1 VKNYFVSSALVA
13 ALFALSS
20 ASFGQQFSSIER
32 TDFGSTPQG
41 TLPSACNA
49 DDAVSQALVAGGFS
63 SAFTSDAVFD
73 LLTADNATAG
83 GASATFPA
91 GEVVT
96 EVVLWGIQL
105 EFEAGVGFVGA
116 CDPNQA
122 DFTIGTWTD
131 AGGAPDTLID
141 SATATPTVTD
151 TGLPFALGATV
162 QEVRLQVPAG
172 IDSDGATWFSVQ
184 REASPP
190 TAAGNACAFLWVNTT
205 DTGVGDN
212 QSLTIDI
219 GAGSVIA
226 RTEDTSAC
234 VTTGQGLP
242 ETQPVPTNS
251 PWALALLLV
260 ALAGFG
266 LIAVRRFA

>member
-1 VKNYFVSSALVA
+1 MQFATTTIAALLVASSAA
-13 ALFALSS
+13 
-20 ASFGQQFSSIER
+20 FGQQITSIDR
-32 TDFGSTPQG
+32 TEFGNAPQG

-49 DDAVSQALVAGGFS
+49 DDAVSQALLPGQFGT
-63 SAFTSDAVFD
+63 AFTSDAAVD

-91 GEVVT
+91 GESVT
-96 EVVLWGIQL
+96 ELVVWGLQL
-105 EFEAGVGFVGA
+105 EFQPGAGFVGP

-122 DFTIGTWTD
+122 DFTVGTWTD
-131 AGGAPDTLID
+131 VGGAPDTLID
-141 SATATPTVTD
+141 SATATPTVAD
-151 TGLPFALGATV
+151 TGIPFALGATV
-162 QEVRLQVPAG
+162 QEVRIPVPAG
-172 IDSDGATWFSVQ
+172 IDANGATWFSVQ

-190 TAAGNACAFLWVNTT
+190 TGGGNQCLFLWVNNT

-212 QSLTIDI
+212 QSLTIDL
-219 GAGSVIA
+219 GAGSLIP
-226 RTEDTSAC
+226 RTEDTAAC

-242 ETQPVPTNS
+242 ETQPVPANS